1 MLDAYFK
8 KPVFWDF
15 LIAFIIMAVVSFL
28 NFKNI
33 FALPKDNYS
42 LDMASDL
49 SNVSLTS
56 AGFILTLLTVLIT
69 FKSGSNLTKEKAS
82 ESNTLFELF
91 FTSPLYFETVKHLK
105 NCIKS
110 LIVIAILGFSLKLG
124 LTKDYREYIFF
135 FNILGLIVI
144 VMTLWRCLL
153 ILSKILEMQK
163 ITE

>member
-15 LIAFIIMAVVSFL
+15 LIAIIVMAIIAFL
-28 NFKNI
+28 NFKQLFN
-33 FALPKDNYS
+33 LPKDVYS

-56 AGFILTLLTVLIT
+56 VGFVLTLLTVLIT
-69 FKSGSNLTKEKAS
+69 FKSGSNLTKEKAT

-124 LTKDYREYIFF
+124 LTKDFTEYIFF
-135 FNILGLIVI
+135 FNIIGLIII

-153 ILSKILEMQK
+153 ILSSEL
-163 ITE
+163 